1 MELGIQ
7 KGYNGEFIHVRVKR
21 RSADMDGKTFGVTNE
36 NRFKDYQRYEVQYV
50 DGMTEKMYTKII
62 DENVLL
68 KVYKEGKMK
77 IILFSNLKLLAK
89 SQFEKCLE
97 IMLKLPLSHS

>member
-77 IILFSNLKLLAK
+77 IILYAIIEHRVGPDDVPMKGSHY
-89 SQFEKCLE
+89 E
-97 IMLKLPLSHS
+97 IRN